1 MARRRG
7 PRVRVNRGAARRLV
21 MQSATEFMTSTM
33 RRVQNISKVRT
44 PVDQGILRAEQHIKV
59 VARGK
64 RVHGTLTALPDY
76 SLPVHEGWSRVNP
89 IMPKRKQALKFK
101 VNGHTVIVA
110 KVSSPAS
117 YEGRPFLWEGLQ
129 IGAGE
134 AGFRVRRVRPT

>member
-33 RRVQNISKVRT
+33 RQVQNRSKVQT
-44 PVDQGILRAEQHIKV
+44 PVDQGILRAEQVVKV
-59 VARGK
+59 YSRGK

-76 SLPVHEGWSRVNP
+76 ALAVHEGWSRVAP
-89 IMPKRKQALKFK
+89 ILPRRGKALKFK

-110 KVSSPAS
+110 RVTSPAS
-117 YEGRPFLWEGLQ
+117 YEGRPFLWRALEEVA
-129 IGAGE
+129 GAR
-134 AGFRVRRVRPT
+134 GFRVRRIRPS